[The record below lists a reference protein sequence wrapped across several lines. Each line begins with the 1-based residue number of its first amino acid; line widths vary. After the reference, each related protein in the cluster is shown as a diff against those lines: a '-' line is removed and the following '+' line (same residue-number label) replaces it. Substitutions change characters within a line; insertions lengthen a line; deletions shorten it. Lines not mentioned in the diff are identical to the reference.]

1 MRVRS
6 QYSRMATGATIFAAV
21 LFCGLP
27 LIPAHA
33 NDSSAELATGGLV
46 FVKNDNIEMT
56 SEDLFISTTAIR
68 VRYRFINR
76 ADKDVVT
83 HVAFPLPDLKMD
95 LDDDVTAFPLKSRT
109 DDPNFLDFT
118 TKVNGHVVTANVEQ
132 NSLLNGRDQTPTLKR
147 LGLSLSPYG
156 FDTSTVADSTIADLR
171 RFGLLNAEN
180 IPLWTLKT
188 TFYWEQTF
196 VAGQETIIEH
206 RYKPSVGETVGIPP
220 SSLVRVLREERI
232 GPVRLSSLT

>member
-1 MRVRS
+1 MRARS

-21 LFCGLP
+21 LFFGLP

-46 FVKNDNIEMT
+46 FGKNDNIEMA
-56 SEDLFISTTAIR
+56 SEDLFISTTSIR

-76 ADKDVVT
+76 AHKDVVT

-95 LDDDVTAFPLKSRT
+95 LDDDVTAFPLESRT

-132 NSLLNGRDQTPTLKR
+132 KSLLNGRDQTSTLKG
-147 LGLSLSPYG
+147 LGLSL
-156 FDTSTVADSTIADLR
+156 
-171 RFGLLNAEN
+171 
-180 IPLWTLKT
+180 
-188 TFYWEQTF
+188 
-196 VAGQETIIEH
+196 
-206 RYKPSVGETVGIPP
+206 
-220 SSLVRVLREERI
+220 
-232 GPVRLSSLT
+232 